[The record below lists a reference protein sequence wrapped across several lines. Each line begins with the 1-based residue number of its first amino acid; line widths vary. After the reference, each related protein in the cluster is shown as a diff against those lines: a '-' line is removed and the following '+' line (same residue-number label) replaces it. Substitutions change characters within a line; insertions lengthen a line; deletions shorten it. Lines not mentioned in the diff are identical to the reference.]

1 MLLAGADTT
10 KHRRGN
16 WSYIRAEA
24 STRPQIAFKNFS
36 GFSQGD
42 VALIQ
47 QEIYEFGPYS
57 FDSAQMLLRLGGNDV
72 PLQPRALETLLV
84 LLRRRGE
91 VVSKRELMEAVWPD
105 SFVEE
110 GNLTQNIF
118 LLRKELGKTS
128 DGEDYIQTVP
138 KRGYRMNVPV
148 EEIGRSVAAAVVATD
163 SRLDA
168 RGAPAIRARRLQATQ
183 NWLVAAEPLL
193 AMLVVLALVL
203 TVVVLW
209 RAELAQPKVSG
220 YVQITHDGL
229 MKRGNADHVGG
240 PDAALF
246 ADGSRIYFMEGTS
259 DAPWIAEVSV
269 SGGETGRIAT
279 PFSLPELMDFSHV
292 RSELL
297 VGRTVDEAGPLQLW
311 AVPVPAGSARRLG
324 DISTWD
330 ASWSPDGRE
339 ILYAR
344 GRELYRARSDGSE
357 SKLLAK
363 LPGLGWQPRW
373 SPDGK
378 RLRLTVLD
386 VLTSTTSL
394 WEVSREGAGLHP
406 LLPGWAAGYGPGAGP
421 ADGPIS
427 LCCGSWTP
435 DGKYFVFQATHG
447 GRSEIWS
454 IPGKPSFSGRLF
466 PSVMDPVQITNG
478 QLSSLAP
485 VFSPD
490 GRRLFVIGQQL
501 RGELQRFDAR
511 TGQFVPYLG
520 GISAGFVDFSRD
532 GQWVAYVA
540 FPDGTLW
547 RSRLD
552 GSERL
557 QLTFAPMEAM
567 VPKWSPDGS
576 KILFYGIGTGKEQRD
591 YLISA
596 HGGEAKPASA
606 GSGAE
611 MNTSWSPDGESVMYS
626 DFPFYLKEPGKVT
639 VDRLDLKTQRVEKLP
654 GSEGF
659 FAPSWSP
666 DGRYVA
672 AMASDGQRIMLFD
685 FRSRAWTELANGS
698 GLMKWSRDG
707 QYLYYLR
714 YAPKPAVMRVRMND
728 RQVEEM
734 ASLKDVRLA
743 GRLAGL
749 EFGLTPDGAPLILRD
764 IGTQEIYALEWH
776 NQ

>member
-1 MLLAGADTT
+1 M
-10 KHRRGN
+10 
-16 WSYIRAEA
+16 
-24 STRPQIAFKNFS
+24 RPQIALRNFS

-42 VALIQ
+42 GTLIQ
-47 QEIYEFGPYS
+47 REIYEFGPYS
-57 FDSAQMLLRLGGNDV
+57 LDSAQMLLRRAGNV
-72 PLQPRALETLLV
+72 VQLQPRALETLLV
-84 LLRRRGE
+84 LVRRRGE
-91 VVSKRELMEAVWPD
+91 VVSKQELMDSVWPD

-118 LLRKELGKTS
+118 LLRRELGKTPE
-128 DGEDYIQTVP
+128 GEEYIQTLP
-138 KRGYRMNVPV
+138 KRGYRMNMPV
-148 EEIGRSVAAAVVATD
+148 SHSKYSAGEQGNADSGPEIAAIDSSPAAAV
-163 SRLDA
+163 DA
-168 RGAPAIRARRLQATQ
+168 RAGPAMHSAPLHGRQS
-183 NWLVAAEPLL
+183 WLVAAWPLL
-193 AMLVVLALVL
+193 AMLAVFAFGIAAIVF
-203 TVVVLW
+203 W
-209 RAELAQPKVSG
+209 RIASAQPKVSA
-220 YVQITHDGL
+220 YVRITHDGA

-246 ADGSRIYFMEGTS
+246 ADDSRVYFMEGSS
-259 DAPWIAEVSV
+259 DAPWIAEVSA
-269 SGGETGRIAT
+269 SGGETGRVAT
-279 PFSLPELMDFSHV
+279 PFSLPELMDFSPV

-324 DISTWD
+324 DISAWD

-386 VLTSTTSL
+386 VLTSTTSI

-406 LLPGWAAGYGPGAGP
+406 LLPGWAAGYRPSAGP

-454 IPGKPSFSGRLF
+454 IPGKPSLLGRLF
-466 PSVMDPVQITNG
+466 PSVMDPVQVTNG

-501 RGELQRFDAR
+501 RGESQRFDAR
-511 TGQFVPYLG
+511 TGQFVPYMG
-520 GISAGFVDFSRD
+520 GVSASFVDFSRD

-540 FPDGTLW
+540 YPEGTLW
-547 RSRLD
+547 RRRLD

-576 KILFYGIGTGKEQRD
+576 RILFYGIGTGTEQRAFV
-591 YLISA
+591 ISVN
-596 HGGEAKPASA
+596 GGEAKPASA
-606 GSGAE
+606 GSGGE
-611 MNTSWSPDGESVMYS
+611 MTTCWSPDGDSLMYS
-626 DFPFYLKEPGKVT
+626 DFPFFSKEPGKVA
-639 VDRLDLKTQRVEKLP
+639 VHLLNLKTQKVETLP

-659 FAPSWSP
+659 FSPSWSP
-666 DGRYVA
+666 DGRYVG

-685 FRSRAWTELANGS
+685 FKCRAWAELVNGS

-714 YAPKPAVMRVRMND
+714 YGPESAVMRVRISD
-728 RQVEEM
+728 RQVEEV
-734 ASLKDVRLA
+734 ASLKGIRQA

-749 EFGLTPDGAPLILRD
+749 EFGMTPDGAPMVLKD
-764 IGTQEIYALEWH
+764 VGTQEIYSLDWYEP
-776 NQ
+776 

>member
-1 MLLAGADTT
+1 MLWAGADAA
-10 KHRRGN
+10 KYRRGN

-57 FDSAQMLLRLGGNDV
+57 FDSAQMLLHRGGNAV

-91 VVSKRELMEAVWPD
+91 VVSKQELMEAVWPD

-128 DGEDYIQTVP
+128 DGEDYIQTMP

-148 EEIGRSVAAAVVATD
+148 EEIGRSVGAAVVATD
-163 SRLDA
+163 SGLDA
-168 RGAPAIRARRLQATQ
+168 WGAPAIRARRWQATQ
-183 NWLVAAEPLL
+183 NWLVAAGPLL
-193 AMLVVLALVL
+193 AMLVVLALGL
-203 TVVVLW
+203 TAVVLW
-209 RAELAQPKVSG
+209 CAELAQPRVSG
-220 YVQITHDGL
+220 YVQITHDGA
-229 MKRGNADHVGG
+229 MKRGIADHVGG

-246 ADGSRIYFMEGTS
+246 ADGSRVYFMEGTS
-259 DAPWIAEVSV
+259 NAPMIAQVSA
-269 SGGETGRIAT
+269 SGGETGRVPV
-279 PFSLPELMDFSHV
+279 PFPLPELMDFSPE

-297 VGRTVDEAGPLQLW
+297 TGGTVDEAGPLPLW
-311 AVPVPAGSARRLG
+311 VVPVPAGTAHRLG
-324 DISTWD
+324 DISAWD
-330 ASWSPDGRE
+330 ASWSPDGRAMV
-339 ILYAR
+339 YAR

-357 SKLLAK
+357 SKLLVT

-378 RLRLTVLD
+378 RLRLTVFD
-386 VLTSTTSL
+386 VPTSTSSI
-394 WEVSREGAGLHP
+394 WEVSREGHDLHR
-406 LLPGWAAGYGPGAGP
+406 LLSGWHGPDMPGAGP
-421 ADGPIS
+421 ADGPIN
-427 LCCGSWTP
+427 LCCGSWAP
-435 DGKYFVFQATHG
+435 DGRYFVFQASRG

-454 IPGKPSFSGRLF
+454 MPGKPSLLGLVFRSIGT
-466 PSVMDPVQITNG
+466 PAQVTNG

-490 GRRLFVIGQQL
+490 GRKLFVIGQQL
-501 RGELQRFDAR
+501 RGELERFDAR

-520 GISAGFVDFSRD
+520 GVSASFVDFSRD

-540 FPDGTLW
+540 YPDGTLW

-576 KILFYGIGTGKEQRD
+576 KILFYGIGAGKEQRD

-596 HGGEAKPASA
+596 NGGEAKPASA

-626 DFPFYLKEPGKVT
+626 DFPFYLKEPGKAA

-666 DGRYVA
+666 DGRYVG

-714 YAPKPAVMRVRMND
+714 YGPEPAVMRVGMND
-728 RQVEEM
+728 RQVEEV

-764 IGTQEIYALEWH
+764 IGTQEVYALEWH